1 MPLPAFEELPIWLNL
16 VLFAA
21 AAAGVWL
28 AGTRL
33 CHYAD
38 AIADRKRIGKA
49 MMGFVFLAAATELPE
64 MATTIIGSIAGEA
77 RLVLNN
83 MFGGITMQTA
93 ILAVADAAV
102 PMVAL
107 TSYPRKPTPALEGTL
122 LILLLALLLAV
133 SALGDAAL
141 AWNIGFGSVVFAF
154 AYAGTIVLLRNFDRE
169 EPWLPVEVLEE
180 TAAPLTK
187 SLARSLDIIPVS
199 RLVWMSLAAT
209 LVIFVC
215 GVMLVNLAE
224 TLADQTALGTSFI
237 GVTLLAASTSLP
249 ELSTTI
255 AAVRL
260 GAFTMAISNIFGS
273 NLIMIALL
281 LPADILYREGVLL
294 DRIDTTAT
302 FALISGMVVSSVYV
316 AGLLLRNRQRVL
328 GMGIDSIIVLIIYSA
343 SLVVFYFLTYTEP
356 Q

>member
-1 MPLPAFEELPIWLNL
+1 MSFLAFKGLPIWLNL

-21 AAAGVWL
+21 AASGVWL

-33 CHYAD
+33 CNYAD

-64 MATTIIGSIAGEA
+64 VATTIVGSIAGEA

-93 ILAVADAAV
+93 ILAVADATV
-102 PMVAL
+102 PMVTL
-107 TSYPRKPTPALEGTL
+107 TSYPRNPTPALEGIL

-133 SALGDAAL
+133 SAFGDVAL
-141 AWNIGFGSVVFAF
+141 FWNVGIGAVVFAF
-154 AYAGTIVLLRNFDRE
+154 AYAGTIALLRKFDAD

-180 TAAPLTK
+180 SSAPLTDAP
-187 SLARSLDIIPVS
+187 ARELDAIPLS

-209 LVIFVC
+209 LVILVC

-224 TLADQTALGTSFI
+224 ALADQTGWGTSFI

-281 LPADILYREGVLL
+281 LPADIFYTDGVLL
-294 DRIDTTAT
+294 EQIDAMAT
-302 FALISGMVVSSVYV
+302 FALISGLIVTSVYV
-316 AGLLLRNRQRVL
+316 AGLLLRNRKRVF
-328 GMGIDSIIVLIIYSA
+328 GMGIDSVIVLLIYSA
-343 SLVVFYFLTYTEP
+343 SLAVFYFLT
-356 Q
+356 

>member
-1 MPLPAFEELPIWLNL
+1 MLLPAFETLPIWLNL
-16 VLFAA
+16 ALFVAGA
-21 AAAGVWL
+21 IGVWM

-64 MATTIIGSIAGEA
+64 MATTIVGSIAGEA

-93 ILAVADAAV
+93 VLAVADAAV
-102 PMVAL
+102 PMVTL

-133 SALGDAAL
+133 SSLGDAEL
-141 AWNIGFGSVVFAF
+141 AWNVGFASIVFAL
-154 AYAGTIVLLRNFDRE
+154 AYAGTIFMLRNFDQN
-169 EPWLPVEVLEE
+169 EPWRPVEVLEE
-180 TAAPLTK
+180 TVAPLTETT
-187 SLARSLDIIPVS
+187 ARRLDAFPVS
-199 RLVWMSLAAT
+199 RLVWMSLSAT
-209 LVIFVC
+209 LVVFIC
-215 GVMLVNLAE
+215 GVLLVTLAE
-224 TLADQTALGTSFI
+224 TLAAQTALGTSFI

-294 DRIDTTAT
+294 DQIDTTAT
-302 FALISGMVVSSVYV
+302 FALMSGLVVSSVYV
-316 AGLLLRNRQRVL
+316 AGLLLRNRKRVF
-328 GMGIDSIIVLIIYSA
+328 GMGIDSVIVLLIYSA
-343 SLVVFYFLTYTEP
+343 SLAIFYSLTFADS

>member
-1 MPLPAFEELPIWLNL
+1 MPLLAFEGLPIWLNL
-16 VLFAA
+16 ALFAA

-64 MATTIIGSIAGEA
+64 MATTIVGSMAGEA

-93 ILAVADAAV
+93 ILAVADAVV
-102 PMVAL
+102 PMVTL
-107 TSYPRKPTPALEGTL
+107 TSYPRNPTPALEGIL
-122 LILLLALLLAV
+122 LILLLAFLLAV
-133 SALGDAAL
+133 GVLGDAEL
-141 AWNIGFGSVVFAF
+141 FWNVGIGSVVFAF
-154 AYAGTIVLLRNFDRE
+154 SYAGTIALLRNFDAS
-169 EPWLPVEVLEE
+169 EPWRPVKILEE
-180 TAAPLTK
+180 ATVPLAATTARNLDAIPLT
-187 SLARSLDIIPVS
+187 
-199 RLVWMSLAAT
+199 RLVWMSLAAS
-209 LVIFVC
+209 LVILVC

-224 TLADQTALGTSFI
+224 TLAGQTGWGTSFI

-281 LPADILYREGVLL
+281 LPADIFYTEGVLL
-294 DRIDTTAT
+294 DQIDATAT
-302 FALISGMVVSSVYV
+302 FALISGLIVSAVYV
-316 AGLLLRNRQRVL
+316 AGLLLRNRRRMF
-328 GMGIDSIIVLIIYSA
+328 GMGIDSVIVLLIYSA
-343 SLVVFYFLTYTEP
+343 SLVVFYFLK
-356 Q
+356 

>member
-1 MPLPAFEELPIWLNL
+1 MPLLAFEGLPIWLNL
-16 VLFAA
+16 ALFAA
-21 AAAGVWL
+21 TSAGVWL

-64 MATTIIGSIAGEA
+64 VVTTIVGSMAGEA

-102 PMVAL
+102 PMVTL
-107 TSYPRKPTPALEGTL
+107 TSYPRNSTPALEGIL

-133 SALGDAAL
+133 SALGDAVL
-141 AWNIGFGSVVFAF
+141 FWNVGIGSVIFAF
-154 AYAGTIVLLRNFDRE
+154 SYAGTIALLRNFDQE

-180 TAAPLTK
+180 AAVPLAETTA
-187 SLARSLDIIPVS
+187 RNLDAIPMS
-199 RLVWMSLAAT
+199 RLAWMSLAAT
-209 LVIFVC
+209 LVILVC
-215 GVMLVNLAE
+215 GVMLVNLAK
-224 TLADQTALGTSFI
+224 TLAVQTGWGTSFI

-281 LPADILYREGVLL
+281 LPADIFYTQGVLL
-294 DRIDTTAT
+294 DQIDATAT
-302 FALISGMVVSSVYV
+302 FALISGLIVSSVYV
-316 AGLLLRNRQRVL
+316 AGLLLRNRKRVL
-328 GMGIDSIIVLIIYSA
+328 GMGIDSVIVLVIYSA
-343 SLVVFYFLTYTEP
+343 SLVVFFFLT
-356 Q
+356 